1 MREETDSLHPLVSR
15 SLYWF
20 SSNRSKNST
29 GDASNT
35 DWHITDWFH
44 NNTFDYEEFH
54 EDVTDVTNGLQD
66 NLHPA
71 SDVDVNG
78 VLTSTVFNAIVF
90 VVLMIVYEIL
100 RRYFPY
106 VYATRQSHSAGLESK
121 RDVHDKNDSAGTR
134 ASTTQDLPNLYE
146 SSAPLE
152 WVMPVFGISWRQ
164 VREAGGLDAYFFLRY
179 IRMCFRIT
187 SVSAFWGMLIL
198 FPIFANGNNGA
209 SGWYHFS
216 MANVAQGSSFGIWV
230 PTVFMYLFSAFV
242 FFIMKSEYKHYVE
255 LRLDFLG
262 KGDGSQDPQ
271 HHYSLM
277 VEQVPPELRS
287 EKALYDYFEKM
298 FPGRVYSTNMI
309 LNLPE
314 LEALS
319 TKKLRTARRLE
330 KSLAFFEATGKRST
344 HVVGRPRVM
353 FCGIELSPF
362 EGFTLCKKE
371 PIVDF
376 EGDPKIGRGT
386 RVDSISYYTHQLK
399 CLNRQMFLIQKNK
412 RDIAEHGNSSIRAD
426 SWFTRVSEYA
436 ELFMDDPN
444 LEDSDDDNSLG
455 PCFFGTESR
464 KRFKDTSD
472 IIDHTNVK
480 SRQNSLVMESDF
492 TNADYLG
499 MGNRQGR
506 DEYSENNRTH
516 IANINS
522 PKVENTNSPSNM
534 YGSMGETTNNS
545 HGSGS
550 KKRRHFFKKLRRKH
564 NVSKSMDETADL
576 DRSSKEEPL
585 IDTNEDEVRRQLD
598 FEPSLRNRGTGALT
612 ATDNDVN
619 QTICIGDAKTTKK
632 VSKVA
637 GRFGLDFGAYAMKVL
652 HRIMFKTLDDEQ
664 TNVLSRTGFVTFI
677 DLSSVT
683 CVASAPLTH
692 KPNTLEV
699 SVAPEARDIL
709 WQNCHYTTDLR
720 KRREANASNFLAL
733 GALLWSIPLAFIQGV
748 SSAENVAQLPGMEW
762 ILDYDNGNL
771 ALFINAY
778 LPVVA
783 LLGLIMLLPI
793 IFDWVARSY
802 EKRKTQSD
810 VQRSL
815 VGRYFYYQLANI
827 YISVTAGSL
836 WKSAADIIARP
847 SSGLEIL
854 GNSLP
859 TVVGY
864 FISLIIT
871 KILAG
876 LPMVILRLGALSR
889 YLLLRLIT
897 REQFLTQRELD
908 QVYRAEPCLYGWEY
922 PTQLLVIVICFTYA
936 CISPFILIFGA
947 LYFIGALMVY
957 KKQVLYVYTPSYES
971 GGSLFPLVCDRTIVG
986 LICGQLTFMGYSII
1000 RGGHYQPLALVPLV
1014 YFSVWTMSYFQ
1025 TTYAEPSKRLTLERA
1040 KELDDYFARI
1050 ERSSSPAE
1058 QRNIPKNRFAADH
1071 YKQPVLTEKRS
1082 LPLFYRSGQEDPLTV
1097 HIRNELNS
1105 GDRTTMWY
1113 STRGNAEGDIIV

>member
-1 MREETDSLHPLVSR
+1 MQLQEEESLYQQSLIIR

-29 GDASNT
+29 SDSNGS
-35 DWHITDWFH
+35 DWHISDWFH
-44 NNTFDYEEFH
+44 NNTFDYEEFN

-78 VLTSTVFNAIVF
+78 VLTSTVFNAVVF
-90 VVLMIVYEIL
+90 VVLMIIYEIL

-106 VYATRQSHSAGLESK
+106 VYATRQSRSSAELQSK
-121 RDVHDKNDSAGTR
+121 GETDYKNGTTNLKTSA
-134 ASTTQDLPNLYE
+134 TQDLPDLYE
-146 SSAPLE
+146 SVAPLE

-216 MANVAQGSSFGIWV
+216 MANVAQGSSHGIWV
-230 PTVFMYLFSAFV
+230 PTLFMYLFSAFV

-287 EKALYDYFEKM
+287 EKTLYDYFEKM
-298 FPGRVYSTNMI
+298 FPGKVYSTNMI

-314 LEALS
+314 LEVLS
-319 TKKLRTARRLE
+319 TKKLRTTRRLE
-330 KSLAFFEATGKRST
+330 KSVAFFEATGKRPT

-362 EGFTLCKKE
+362 EGFAFCKKE
-371 PIVDF
+371 PIEHFD
-376 EGDPKIGRGT
+376 DDQKIDKGS

-399 CLNRQMFLIQKNK
+399 QLNRQMFLIQKNK
-412 RDIAEHGNSSIRAD
+412 RDIAEHGNSSIRAYG
-426 SWFTRVSEYA
+426 WFTRVSEYA

-455 PCFFGTESR
+455 PCLFGNDRR
-464 KRFKDTSD
+464 KRIKYASD
-472 IIDHTNVK
+472 SQDQFIASN
-480 SRQNSLVMESDF
+480 RQNSLLMEPDITSG
-492 TNADYLG
+492 DYLG
-499 MGNRQGR
+499 MDSLQESGA
-506 DEYSENNRTH
+506 YSEKKKTTFPDY
-516 IANINS
+516 NS
-522 PKVENTNSPSNM
+522 PKVESKKSPSNI
-534 YGSMGETTNNS
+534 YGSMGETPKAS
-545 HGSGS
+545 LGSGS
-550 KKRRHFFKKLRRKH
+550 KKRRRFFTNLRKRQE
-564 NVSKSMDETADL
+564 VSKIMDGSADL
-576 DRSSKEEPL
+576 DSSSKEEPL
-585 IDTNEDEVRRQLD
+585 IDTSKEETIPQLNV
-598 FEPSLRNRGTGALT
+598 EPSLRNRGTSALT
-612 ATDNDVN
+612 REDKDEN

-632 VSKVA
+632 VSKFA

-652 HRIMFKTLDDEQ
+652 HRTMFKTLDDEQ
-664 TNVLSRTGFVTFI
+664 SNVISRTGFVTFS

-699 SVAPEARDIL
+699 TVAPEARDVL
-709 WQNCHYTTDLR
+709 WQNCHYTADLR

-762 ILDYDNGNL
+762 ILEYDNGNL

-847 SSGLEIL
+847 SAGLEIL

-957 KKQVLYVYTPSYES
+957 KKQVLYVYSPSYES

-1000 RGGHYQPLALVPLV
+1000 RGGHYQVRYSKTCNRAIL
-1014 YFSVWTMSYFQ
+1014 MSYHF
-1025 TTYAEPSKRLTLERA
+1025 LTDLCILRSA
-1040 KELDDYFARI
+1040 YVASCISTSSLLLILDHDI
-1050 ERSSSPAE
+1050 
-1058 QRNIPKNRFAADH
+1058 
-1071 YKQPVLTEKRS
+1071 
-1082 LPLFYRSGQEDPLTV
+1082 LP
-1097 HIRNELNS
+1097 N
-1105 GDRTTMWY
+1105 
-1113 STRGNAEGDIIV
+1113 

>member
-1 MREETDSLHPLVSR
+1 MQQQDGDSLYPLISR

-29 GDASNT
+29 GDSDSTA
-35 DWHITDWFH
+35 DWHISDWFH
-44 NNTFDYEEFH
+44 NNTFDYEEFN

-78 VLTSTVFNAIVF
+78 VLTSTVFNALVF

-106 VYATRQSHSAGLESK
+106 VYATRQSRSADLESK
-121 RDVHDKNDSAGTR
+121 RDLNQNGTR
-134 ASTTQDLPNLYE
+134 TKASTTQNLPDLYE
-146 SSAPLE
+146 SIAPLE

-230 PTVFMYLFSAFV
+230 PTLFMYLFSAFV
-242 FFIMKSEYKHYVE
+242 FFLMKSEYKHYVE

-319 TKKLRTARRLE
+319 TKKLRTTRRLE
-330 KSLAFFEATGKRST
+330 KSLASFEATGKRPT
-344 HVVGRPRVM
+344 HVVGRPKVM

-362 EGFTLCKKE
+362 EGFTLCKKD
-371 PIVDF
+371 PIIHF
-376 EGDPKIGRGT
+376 EDDQKIDKGA

-399 CLNRQMFLIQKNK
+399 HLNRQMFLIQKNK
-412 RDIAEHGNSSIRAD
+412 RDIAEHGNSSIRAH

-444 LEDSDDDNSLG
+444 LEDSDDDNSVG
-455 PCFFGTESR
+455 PCFFGSEGR
-464 KRFKDTSD
+464 KRFKNASD
-472 IIDHTNVK
+472 SQDQTVVS
-480 SRQNSLVMESDF
+480 SRQNSLLMESDF
-492 TNADYLG
+492 ISADYLG
-499 MGNRQGR
+499 MDSLQGS
-506 DEYSENNRTH
+506 DPSLEKKRT
-516 IANINS
+516 NFVDYNS
-522 PKVENTNSPSNM
+522 PKVESKKSPSNI
-534 YGSMGETTNNS
+534 YGSLGETIKTS

-550 KKRRHFFKKLRRKH
+550 KKRRRFFSNLRKRQE
-564 NVSKSMDETADL
+564 VSKSMDGTADL
-576 DRSSKEEPL
+576 DSSSKEEPL
-585 IDTNEDEVRRQLD
+585 IDTSKEEVSRQLD
-598 FEPSLRNRGTGALT
+598 FEPSLRNRGTSASTT
-612 ATDNDVN
+612 AVKDDVN
-619 QTICIGDAKTTKK
+619 QTVCIGDAKTTKR
-632 VSKVA
+632 VSKFA

-652 HRIMFKTLDDEQ
+652 HRTMFKNLDDEQ
-664 TNVLSRTGFVTFI
+664 TNVISRTGFVTFI

-699 SVAPEARDIL
+699 TVAPEARDIL
-709 WQNCHYTTDLR
+709 WQNCHYTADLR

-762 ILDYDNGNL
+762 ILEYDNGNL

-847 SSGLEIL
+847 SAGLEIL

-936 CISPFILIFGA
+936 CISPFILVFGA

-1000 RGGHYQPLALVPLV
+1000 RGGHYQV
-1014 YFSVWTMSYFQ
+1014 SYPRDRQ
-1025 TTYAEPSKRLTLERA
+1025 P
-1040 KELDDYFARI
+1040 DDFTKLYITCSRGMNLSF
-1050 ERSSSPAE
+1050 
-1058 QRNIPKNRFAADH
+1058 F
-1071 YKQPVLTEKRS
+1071 LRS
-1082 LPLFYRSGQEDPLTV
+1082 LS
-1097 HIRNELNS
+1097 H
-1105 GDRTTMWY
+1105 
-1113 STRGNAEGDIIV
+1113 